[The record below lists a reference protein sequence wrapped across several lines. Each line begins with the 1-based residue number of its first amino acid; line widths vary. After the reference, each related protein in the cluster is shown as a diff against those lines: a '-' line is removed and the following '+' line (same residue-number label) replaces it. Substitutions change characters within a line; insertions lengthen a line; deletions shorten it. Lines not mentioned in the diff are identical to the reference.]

1 MSARKPLF
9 SIFTCLFIVALILV
23 SPPGVQAVDYS
34 EIHCKHFIHG
44 YPAGVPLSN
53 DLIIRDI
60 YALSSNDA
68 TKLADWV
75 CYRLDKETVTGDV
88 ETSRKW
94 QADPWLDEIETLEPS
109 DYAGAHAALHVD
121 RGHQAP
127 LGSFKGTKQWADTN
141 MLSNITPQ
149 KANLNQGPWK
159 KLEEKVRDLA
169 RAGDVVYVMT
179 GPLYE
184 RDMPKLPGADEPH
197 LIPSGYWKIIVIQPD
212 KDINSIRTASFI
224 FDQETPRNDAVI
236 DHLCAI
242 NDIETKTGL
251 DFLRTLPDEKEEE
264 IEGAMNN
271 RWVEAQFQ

>member
-1 MSARKPLF
+1 MSARKPF
-9 SIFTCLFIVALILV
+9 FCIFTCLFVVALIFV
-23 SPPGVQAVDYS
+23 SPPGVQAVDYP

-44 YPAGVPLSN
+44 YPTGTPLSN

-60 YALSSNDA
+60 YALSSNDV
-68 TKLADWV
+68 TKMSDWV

-88 ETSRKW
+88 ETSRQWK
-94 QADPWLDEIETLEPS
+94 ADPWLDDGETLEPL
-109 DYAGAHAALHVD
+109 DYTGAHAALHVD

-127 LGSFKGTKQWADTN
+127 LASFKGTQQWADTN

-149 KANLNQGPWK
+149 KASLNQGPWK

-169 RAGDVVYVMT
+169 RAGNVVYVMT

-184 RDMPKLPGADEPH
+184 REMTPLPGADESH
-197 LIPSGYWKIIVIQPD
+197 KIPSGYWKIIVIQPD
-212 KDINSIRTASFI
+212 KDIDSIRTASFI

-236 DHLCAI
+236 DHLSTI
-242 NDIETKTGL
+242 NSIETKTGL

-264 IEGAMNN
+264 IEGAIHRSWAETNFN
-271 RWVEAQFQ
+271 